1 MSLGLHPR
9 RRVVNAGQTTRS
21 SVRSRLSAPSVSKRF
36 FRTETLNKDRDLS
49 EIFHNTAD
57 LHGSKRS
64 SPTNIIHIYYV
75 LVQSLAS
82 VLKKERLGVFMMGRF
97 NHLFW
102 WLSAALT
109 TQSAYAFL
117 SSTLANPSSPS
128 TMILDRRRPPERSTS
143 FKPLHVDQQVQ
154 LLESISR
161 SIAVLPLAPAFFG
174 GVASVVLLSRGQ
186 LEQERRDAEMTL
198 NSLLPKLLQEGQK
211 VKVCCLTV
219 VAVRVKRTHLS
230 HSTLYSTTMLGSLH
244 AP

>member
-1 MSLGLHPR
+1 MCQQLHC
-9 RRVVNAGQTTRS
+9 
-21 SVRSRLSAPSVSKRF
+21 
-36 FRTETLNKDRDLS
+36 
-49 EIFHNTAD
+49 
-57 LHGSKRS
+57 
-64 SPTNIIHIYYV
+64 YYA

-82 VLKKERLGVFMMGRF
+82 VLKKERLEVFMMGRC

-117 SSTLANPSSPS
+117 SSTFLANPSSPS
-128 TMILDRRRPPERSTS
+128 TMILDRRRPPGRSTS

-198 NSLLPKLLQEGQK
+198 SSLLPKLLQEGQK

-219 VAVRVKRTHLS
+219 VAV
-230 HSTLYSTTMLGSLH
+230 
-244 AP
+244 A